1 MGPLESS
8 TIILGI
14 LYASGAIFLFV
25 ASYMLFIKR
34 FKRTKLEALSDIKL
48 TTSRTN
54 IYSVKTQFLLE
65 VSRPVTVQFD
75 LLDEQEIKLSEIMSG
90 DVEAGEQSV
99 DFDPSNLK
107 DGNYYLSLKT
117 ANASILRKIKINKV
131 G

>member
-14 LYASGAIFLFV
+14 LYATGAVLLFI

-34 FKRTKLEALSDIKL
+34 FKRSKLEAVSDVKL
-48 TTSRTN
+48 TTSRSNT
-54 IYSVKTQFLLE
+54 YSGKTQFLLE
-65 VSRPVTVQFD
+65 VSRPVNVEFN
-75 LLDEQEIKLSEIMSG
+75 LLDENENKLSEILSG
-90 DVEAGEQSV
+90 QLVEGEQSV
-99 DFDPSNLK
+99 DFDPSSLL

-117 ANASILRKIKINKV
+117 ANASILRKIKINKI